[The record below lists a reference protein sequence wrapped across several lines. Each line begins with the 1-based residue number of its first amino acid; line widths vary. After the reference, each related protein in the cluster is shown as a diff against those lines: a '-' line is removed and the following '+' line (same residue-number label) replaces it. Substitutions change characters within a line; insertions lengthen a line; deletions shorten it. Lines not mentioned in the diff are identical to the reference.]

1 MLEHLSE
8 IEQWLNEGKRFA
20 MATVIKTW
28 GSSPRPVGSKMLI
41 SDHQEIV
48 GSVSGGCVEGAVVRM
63 AQRVLENNI
72 PELVH
77 FGVSDEDAWS
87 VGLSCGGKID
97 VWIAPFFGLKEFPE
111 ASKSWTKLH
120 DCLKHNHSAVLLTAL
135 APQSPKYSLFIPEKE
150 MIGDL
155 QSDAHH
161 TRAQQVY
168 EGRKHE
174 LTEIDDQPYFVEV
187 FPRKPQLLI
196 VGAAHITTDL
206 VALGKYFDFETI
218 VIDPRG
224 IFANKTQ
231 FPVAPD
237 QLFVQWPAEV
247 IPNFTLDAYS
257 FAVLLTHDPKIDD
270 QALDLLLSS
279 KVAYIGALG
288 SKRTHA
294 KRVKRLTEKG
304 FSQAQIDR
312 IFGPVGVSI
321 NARRPKEIALSIIS
335 QIIQVKNV

>member
-8 IEQWLNEGKRFA
+8 IEHWLNTGKRFA

-28 GSSPRPVGSKMLI
+28 GSSPRPIGSKMLI
-41 SDHQEIV
+41 SDQQEMV
-48 GSVSGGCVEGAVVRM
+48 GSVSGGCVEGTVVRM
-63 AQRVLENNI
+63 AQRVLETNV

-97 VWIAPFFGLKEFPE
+97 VWIAPFIGLEKDPNT
-111 ASKSWTKLH
+111 SSQWTKLH
-120 DCLKHNHSAVLLTAL
+120 DSLKHNHSAILFTAL
-135 APQSPKYSLFIPEKE
+135 TPSAPSYSLFIPDGE
-150 MIGDL
+150 MMGAL
-155 QSDAHH
+155 QSDDH
-161 TRAQQVY
+161 RAIAQRTY
-168 EGRKHE
+168 EERKHQQ
-174 LTEIDDQPYFVEV
+174 TEIDGQPYFIEV

-206 VALGKYFDFETI
+206 VALGQYYDFETV

-231 FPVAPD
+231 FPTPPD

-247 IPNFTLDAYS
+247 IPSFTLDAYS

-270 QALDLLLSS
+270 QALALLLPS

-294 KRVKRLTEKG
+294 KRVSRLTEKG

-312 IFGPVGVSI
+312 IYGPIGVSI
-321 NARRPKEIALSIIS
+321 NARRPKEIALSIIA
-335 QIIQVKNV
+335 QIIQIKNA